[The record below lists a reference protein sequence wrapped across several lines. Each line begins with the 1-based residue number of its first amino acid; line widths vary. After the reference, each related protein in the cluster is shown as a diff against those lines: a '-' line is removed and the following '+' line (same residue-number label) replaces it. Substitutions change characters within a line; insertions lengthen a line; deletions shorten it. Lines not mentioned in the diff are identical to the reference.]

1 MNPIYPRPLKVST
14 PEGKRI
20 YAKIFRLGE
29 NIRIE
34 INYLE
39 EVKKDD
45 PPFSVNGVIRM
56 RVPIE
61 KYKDTI
67 KLLTKYLEDLFLK
80 GMSDE
85 DTYTSLGAKPKSRR
99 SKKINTGGKIK
110 SLERER
116 DIPSLHSGT
125 RRFKSPESFG
135 GRETNLEVAKSSNSD
150 NIGKD

>member
-1 MNPIYPRPLKVST
+1 MRGSYARPLKVST

-39 EVKKDD
+39 VVKKDD
-45 PPFSVNGVIRM
+45 PPFSINGVIKM
-56 RVPIE
+56 RVPII
-61 KYKDTI
+61 KYKNTI
-67 KLLTKYLEDLFLK
+67 NLLTKYLEDLFLK

-99 SKKINTGGKIK
+99 FKKVNSGGETK
-110 SLERER
+110 SFEGKG
-116 DIPSLHSGT
+116 DTSSLHSST
-125 RRFKSPESFG
+125 RRSEST
-135 GRETNLEVAKSSNSD
+135 ESSRRGKTDSKMAEGSDSENS
-150 NIGKD
+150 GKD

>member
-99 SKKINTGGKIK
+99 SKKINTGGKTK
-110 SLERER
+110 DLERER
-116 DIPSLHSGT
+116 DTSSIHSGT
-125 RRFKSPESFG
+125 R
-135 GRETNLEVAKSSNSD
+135 GRESTESYRRGKTNSKVAESSNSN

>member
-1 MNPIYPRPLKVST
+1 MNPIYPRLLKVST

-20 YAKIFRLGE
+20 HAKIFRLKE
-29 NIRIE
+29 NVRIE

-39 EVKKDD
+39 VVKKDD

-56 RVPIE
+56 RVPII

-99 SKKINTGGKIK
+99 SKKVDPGREVKSFEGERNT
-110 SLERER
+110 S
-116 DIPSLHSGT
+116 SLHTSA
-125 RRFKSPESFG
+125 R
-135 GRETNLEVAKSSNSD
+135 GRESTESSRRGKTDSKMAESGDSENS
-150 NIGKD
+150 GKD